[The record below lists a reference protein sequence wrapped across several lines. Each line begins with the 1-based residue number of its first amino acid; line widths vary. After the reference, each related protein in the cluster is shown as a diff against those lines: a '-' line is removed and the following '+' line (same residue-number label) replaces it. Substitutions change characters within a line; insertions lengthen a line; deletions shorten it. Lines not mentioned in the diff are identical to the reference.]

1 MKQTYRLRQAVFPK
15 GLLTLIAILLAFLL
29 VLFFIWLWYDIRITS
44 LNKDRQETNTTSPAN
59 H

>member
-1 MKQTYRLRQAVFPK
+1 MNEKAFTGERKLTK

-29 VLFFIWLWYDIRITS
+29 LLVFIWLWYDIRITS
-44 LNKDRQETNTTSPAN
+44 LDKNDKSAPSTQSIN